1 MKSDPSITVA
11 ERIVLWLLWCV
22 FCAALIFYRTF
33 LVNEAHNTSSLEFP
47 ATAFGLLQYSIPL
60 AVSLGARWLVVPRL
74 RVPFLTLV
82 PFLIGIATAEMLTFF
97 GIFLSQKSFSM
108 FFYTTVILML
118 MWIPIWRNNVEPA
131 HAPEPS
137 QSSGR

>member
-1 MKSDPSITVA
+1 MKSNASIAVA
-11 ERIVLWLLWCV
+11 ERAVLWLLWCV
-22 FCAALIFYRTF
+22 FCGALIFYRMV
-33 LVNEAHNTSSLEFP
+33 LVTEAHNTSSLEFP
-47 ATAFGLLQYSIPL
+47 ATTFGLLQYSIPL

-74 RVPFLTLV
+74 RVPFLALV

-97 GIFLSQKSFSM
+97 GIFLSPKSFNV
-108 FFYTTVILML
+108 FFFTTVILML

-131 HAPEPS
+131 HPAEPS